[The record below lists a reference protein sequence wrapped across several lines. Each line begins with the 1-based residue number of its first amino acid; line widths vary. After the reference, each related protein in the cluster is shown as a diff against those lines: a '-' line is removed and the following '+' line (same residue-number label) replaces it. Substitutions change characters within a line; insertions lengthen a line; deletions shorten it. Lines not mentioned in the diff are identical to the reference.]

1 MSRQMIAVIFC
12 LTIASI
18 ACGMQAQTP
27 SQLGSVS
34 IEPTAYTLP
43 VKVLAVEP
51 TEAGPVYMTTGAL
64 NVRSEPN
71 ADSTILGT
79 LAPFTEIQIFIT
91 DEPSD
96 GCYLGEWYQIFYK
109 PEGGEMV
116 KAYVCSLWVVRK

>member
-27 SQLGSVS
+27 SYNGLPPSSDVS
-34 IEPTAYTLP
+34 LP
-43 VKVLAVEP
+43 VKAAMVEP
-51 TEAGPVYMTTGAL
+51 TETAPVYMTTGAL
-64 NVRSEPN
+64 NVRAEPN